1 MKYCGSLLILIFL
14 SQKISAQNL
23 ILDQIAEQNKK
34 NALSAS
40 FVTDYRFKYPT
51 STVEEYKAAGQ
62 LTFESCEKFEEVS
75 VKISFAKE
83 AEKKSTPK
91 QICNCLMRNIAPAQ
105 DIQEARVLKAYFSSE
120 QLPSSVFEGS
130 AEIQDVFDERPDYIQ
145 HANTLLLKCEK
156 DADYQDLEN

>member
-1 MKYCGSLLILIFL
+1 MSGKTL
-14 SQKISAQNL
+14 AQNL

-51 STVEEYKAAGQ
+51 STVEEYKAAGL

-75 VKISFAKE
+75 AKINFDKE
-83 AEKKSTPK
+83 SKKSTPK
-91 QICNCLMRNIAPAQ
+91 LTCNCLMRNVAPAQ
-105 DIQEARVLKAYFSSE
+105 DIQEVRVLKAYFSSE
-120 QLPSSVFEGS
+120 QLPPSVFEGS

-145 HANTLLLKCEK
+145 HANILLLKCAK
-156 DADYQDLEN
+156 DSEYQDLEN